1 MVEKIKEELS
11 KFENPQKAIFLQRF
25 FKTKEGQYGFGD
37 KFLGVSVPVQR
48 KIASKFKDTPLP
60 EIDKLLNSKLHEERL
75 VSLFILVDKFK
86 KGNEKIKEEVFNFY
100 LSKTKNINNWDLVDS
115 SAHKIVG
122 EYLLKNKNEEL
133 LKKLA
138 RSKNL
143 WERRIAMIATYQFI
157 INGNSRTTY
166 EIANLLLSDRH
177 ELIQKA
183 VGWMLRETGK
193 RVSEAE
199 LQEFLKTR
207 YKKMPRTAL
216 RYAIERFPQEI
227 RLKYLK
233 GEI

>member
-48 KIASKFKDTPLP
+48 KIASKFKDTPLS
-60 EIDKLLNSKLHEERL
+60 EIDKLLNSKFHEERL

-86 KGNEKIKEEVFNFY
+86 KGNEKVKEEIFNFY

-207 YKKMPRTAL
+207 
-216 RYAIERFPQEI
+216 
-227 RLKYLK
+227 
-233 GEI
+233 

>member
-48 KIASKFKDTPLP
+48 KIASKFKDTPLS
-60 EIDKLLNSKLHEERL
+60 EIDKLLNSKFHEERL

-86 KGNEKIKEEVFNFY
+86 KGNEKVKEEIFNFY

>member
-1 MVEKIKEELS
+1 MIDKIREELH
-11 KFENPQKAIFLQRF
+11 KFANPDKAVFLQRF
-25 FKTKEGQYGFGD
+25 FKTGEGQYGFGD
-37 KFLGVSVPVQR
+37 KFLGISVPNQR
-48 KIASKFKDTPLP
+48 KIASKFKDISLP
-60 EIDKLLNSKLHEERL
+60 DIEKLLNSKVHEERL

-86 KGNEKIKEEVFNFY
+86 KGNERAREEVFNFY

-138 RSKNL
+138 KSKSL

-157 INGNSRTTY
+157 INGNSKTTY
-166 EIANLLLSDRH
+166 EIANLLLNDRH
-177 ELIQKA
+177 DLIQKA
-183 VGWMLRETGK
+183 VGWMLREAGK
-193 RVSEAE
+193 RVSEQE
-199 LQEFLKTR
+199 LQEFLRTR

-216 RYAIERFPQEI
+216 RYAIERFPQEV

>member
-1 MVEKIKEELS
+1 M
-11 KFENPQKAIFLQRF
+11 
-25 FKTKEGQYGFGD
+25 
-37 KFLGVSVPVQR
+37 QR
-48 KIASKFKDTPLP
+48 KIASKFKDTPLS
-60 EIDKLLNSKLHEERL
+60 EIDKLLNSKFHEERL

-86 KGNEKIKEEVFNFY
+86 KGNEKVKEEIFNFY